1 MKKIKLLKY
10 LLTIILLFLFTFHKN
25 SCTFFKTDA
34 ELFLEDFLPLEFN
47 RVIYKGDIIDSS
59 NHMEPMMDFG
69 QYCLPTLK
77 TWRMR
82 IKKGDTISKS
92 KNSTTLIIH
101 KNLKIEKVN
110 LDTLDI
116 NLTSLPCECS
126 KLK

>member
-1 MKKIKLLKY
+1 
-10 LLTIILLFLFTFHKN
+10 
-25 SCTFFKTDA
+25 
-34 ELFLEDFLPLEFN
+34 
-47 RVIYKGDIIDSS
+47 
-59 NHMEPMMDFG
+59 MEPMMDFG